1 MRCLASH
8 PFHSSGI
15 SPEDILLWHLE
26 RTGVSSPRP
35 LLYFKHSRYFA
46 QDDARSRLEVGMR
59 VWAGMEGSGPAP
71 PAPTNLRV
79 PVGGT
84 AAGGAQPGTFR

>member
-1 MRCLASH
+1 
-8 PFHSSGI
+8 
-15 SPEDILLWHLE
+15 
-26 RTGVSSPRP
+26 
-35 LLYFKHSRYFA
+35 
-46 QDDARSRLEVGMR
+46 MR

-84 AAGGAQPGTFR
+84 AAGGGLSRERAGEGHRAAGCRTGSSLESSQHIKPLMGLMISGAPRGKLD